1 MPVRFSL
8 IASLSTSNEITNEAK
23 LAVEKTIQEGNM
35 TLFKKGVP
43 KSVDV
48 AEIGQITGFQ
58 FSGNSIQLHFESGT
72 YTRAHDALF
81 RFKKQLAPAL
91 GKYQL
96 GIRGIDIPEFRI
108 TMTGVP
114 DGVRIPDL
122 PFIKSHELKNGNLTL
137 DLSVTS
143 ADLENKVPD
152 RILKL
157 IEEKIQ
163 ATTYGGK
170 GEHWEL
176 VFASAQKPRRFSRD
190 PTEEM
195 VKRNWIRHGASRGQ
209 WIHGPQSVQ
218 LFRAF
223 EQIVLDRIIRPLGFA
238 EMIFPK
244 LTPWE
249 VWMRSGH
256 AKGVYP
262 EIYYVCTPKTRDPA
276 FWEDIGDYFKV
287 TGSVP
292 VEMIREKIDGPIGG
306 LCYAQCPSF
315 WPFVQ
320 GETLGTASLPV
331 KVFDRSGTSH
341 RYESGGIHG
350 IERVD
355 EFHRIEIVWL
365 GTAEQTVAM
374 ADELHTA
381 YHRVFEEVLELEW
394 RCARVTPWFMAQEG
408 MVDTGTKTPQAAESG
423 ACGCGERVGT
433 TDYEAYLPYSDSWL
447 EFQNVSINGDKYP
460 KGFNVKIQ
468 SNEPCWSGCSG
479 VGLERWTAAFLA
491 QKGLDP
497 DGWPD
502 RMKQLVGEPE
512 EIFKFM

>member
-1 MPVRFSL
+1 MSVRFSL
-8 IASLSTSNEITNEAK
+8 IAALSTSNEITDEVKFAFEKAQVEAN
-23 LAVEKTIQEGNM
+23 T

-48 AEIGQITGFQ
+48 KEIGQLIDIKY
-58 FSGNSIQLHFESGT
+58 SGNTTELKFESGT
-72 YTRAHDALF
+72 YTRVHDALF
-81 RFKKQLAPAL
+81 RFKKYVAPVL
-91 GKYQL
+91 GSYHI
-96 GIRGIDIPEFRI
+96 GIRGIDVKKYKMTI
-108 TMTGVP
+108 TGVP
-114 DGVRIPDL
+114 DNVRIPTL
-122 PFIKSHELKNGNLTL
+122 PFIESHELKNGELTL
-137 DLSVTS
+137 DLKVTS

-163 ATTYGGK
+163 SVSYGGK

-176 VFASAQKPRRFSRD
+176 VFASAPKPRLFTRD

-195 VKRNWIRHGASRGQ
+195 VKRNWIRHGAARGQ

-223 EQIVLDRIIRPLGFA
+223 EQIVVEKIIRPLGFS

-244 LTPWE
+244 LTPWD

-276 FWEDIGDYFKV
+276 FWEDVGDYFKV
-287 TGSVP
+287 TGKVP
-292 VEMIREKIDGPIGG
+292 VEMIRDKIDGPIGG

-374 ADELHTA
+374 ADRLHEA
-381 YHRVFEEVLELEW
+381 YHHVFEEILELEW
-394 RCARVTPWFMAQEG
+394 RCAKVTPWFMAQEG
-408 MVDTGTKTPQAAESG
+408 MVDTGKIPQTVEGG

-433 TDYEAYLPYSDSWL
+433 TDYEAYLPYSDNWL

-468 SNEPCWSGCSG
+468 SGADCWSGCSG
-479 VGLERWTAAFLA
+479 IGLERWTAAFLA
-491 QKGLDP
+491 QKGLDMAN
-497 DGWPD
+497 WPD
-502 RMKQLVGEPE
+502 NMKKLVGEPN
-512 EIFKFM
+512 EIFRFM

>member
-1 MPVRFSL
+1 MSVRFSL
-8 IASLSTSNEITNEAK
+8 TAVISTNSEITDEAK
-23 LAVEKTIQEGNM
+23 LAVEKAIGEANA

-43 KSVDV
+43 KGVDV
-48 AEIGQITGFQ
+48 GEIGQITGFRI
-58 FSGNSIQLHFESGT
+58 SGNTTELHFESGT

-81 RFKKQLAPAL
+81 RFRKHVAPVL
-91 GKYQL
+91 GRYRL
-96 GIRGIDIPEFRI
+96 GVRGITIETFHIR
-108 TMTGVP
+108 MSGVP
-114 DGVRIPDL
+114 EGVHIPNL
-122 PFIKSHELKNGNLTL
+122 PFIKSSTLTDSELSLE
-137 DLSVTS
+137 LSVTS
-143 ADLENKVPD
+143 ADLENRVPD

-157 IEEKIQ
+157 IDEKIQ
-163 ATTYGGK
+163 ASGYGGK

-176 VFASAQKPRRFSRD
+176 IYASAQRPRPFTRD

-223 EQIVLDRIIRPLGFA
+223 EQIVVEKIIRPLGFA

-249 VWMRSGH
+249 VWMKSGH

-276 FWEDIGDYFKV
+276 FWEDVGDYFKV
-287 TGSVP
+287 TGEVP
-292 VEMIREKIDGPIGG
+292 VEMIRGMIDGPIGG

-374 ADELHTA
+374 ADRLHEA
-381 YHRVFEEVLELEW
+381 YHQVFEEILELEW

-408 MVDTGTKTPQAAESG
+408 MCDTGKSPQALDG
-423 ACGCGERVGT
+423 GTCGCGERVGT
-433 TDYEAYLPYSDSWL
+433 TDYEAYLPYSDNWL

-468 SNEPCWSGCSG
+468 SGADCWSGCSG

-491 QKGLDP
+491 QKGLDA

-502 RMKQLVGEPE
+502 KVAALVGEQQ
-512 EIFKFM
+512 EIFRFL

>member
-1 MPVRFSL
+1 MSVRFSL
-8 IASLSTSNEITNEAK
+8 TAGLFTNNEISDEAK
-23 LAVEKTIQEGNM
+23 LAVEKAIEEANTV
-35 TLFKKGVP
+35 LFRKGVP
-43 KSVDV
+43 DGVDV
-48 AEIGQITGFQ
+48 TEIGQITGFHI
-58 FSGNSIQLHFESGT
+58 SKNSTELNFESGT

-81 RFKKQLAPAL
+81 RFKKHVAPVL
-91 GKYQL
+91 GKYRL
-96 GIRGIDIPEFRI
+96 GIRGIDVKKFHI
-108 TMTGVP
+108 TMAGVP
-114 DGVRIPDL
+114 DGVRIPNL
-122 PFIKSHELKNGNLTL
+122 PFIRSHTLAGGELTL
-137 DLSVTS
+137 DLKVTS

-152 RILKL
+152 RILNL

-163 ATTYGGK
+163 ATSYGGK

-176 VFASAQKPRRFSRD
+176 VFASAQKPRSFTRD

-223 EQIVLDRIIRPLGFA
+223 EQIVLERIIRPLGFA

-262 EIYYVCTPKTRDPA
+262 EIYYVCTPKTRDPV
-276 FWEDIGDYFKV
+276 FWEDVGDYYKV
-287 TGSVP
+287 TGIVP

-365 GTAEQTVAM
+365 GTAEQTVDM
-374 ADELHTA
+374 ADKLHDA
-381 YHRVFEEVLELEW
+381 YHRVFEEILELEW

-408 MVDTGTKTPQAAESG
+408 MVDTGKTPQTVEGG

-491 QKGLDP
+491 QKGLDS
-497 DGWPD
+497 DGWPE
-502 RMKQLVGEPE
+502 RVKKLAGGTE
-512 EIFKFM
+512 EIFRFM